1 MYVFNMPVS
10 LGGLSDW
17 MLKNYS
23 KFMLLY
29 KLNINMTANICT
41 MKTIFLLFNQ
51 HEFSLKH
58 SSNANANEQMQI
70 HPT

>member
-1 MYVFNMPVS
+1 
-10 LGGLSDW
+10 
-17 MLKNYS
+17 
-23 KFMLLY
+23 MLLY

-58 SSNANANEQMQI
+58 SSNANGNEQMQI